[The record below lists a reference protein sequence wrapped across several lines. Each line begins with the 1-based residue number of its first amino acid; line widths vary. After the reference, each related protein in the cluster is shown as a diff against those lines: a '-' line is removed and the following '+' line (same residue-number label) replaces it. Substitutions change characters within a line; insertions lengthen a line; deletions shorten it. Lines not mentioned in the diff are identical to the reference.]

1 MSFLLDTNILSAH
14 LRRPAGLAHRFI
26 QYSGRLYT
34 SSVVLA
40 ELFVWAYNRPD
51 PTKMLTGIDELL
63 FEEVSLLEYDR
74 DSANKFGQVRVQL
87 RRNGIEVP
95 SVDLLIASVALVH
108 DLTLVTHNT
117 IDFQNIPGLRLDDWL
132 TP

>member
-14 LRRPAGLAHRFI
+14 LRRPAAVAHRFI

-34 SSVVLA
+34 SSLCLG
-40 ELFVWAYNRPD
+40 ELYVWVFGRND
-51 PTKMLTGIDELL
+51 PQPLRQAIDQLL
-63 FEEVSLLEYDR
+63 YYEVSVIDFDQDCAVR
-74 DSANKFGQVRVQL
+74 FGDVRADMLSRGLDAGQT
-87 RRNGIEVP
+87 
-95 SVDLLIASVALVH
+95 DLMIGSTALPY

-117 IDFQNIPGLRLDDWL
+117 ADFQNIPGLRTVDWL